1 MFEPV
6 SKDNDTKP
14 VIKVIG
20 VGGGGCNAV
29 EHIQDYLA
37 ESENEHNVEL
47 YAVNTD
53 VQALRKSKVMNTLQ
67 IGKNVTRGLG

>member
-1 MFEPV
+1 MFEPIYE
-6 SKDNDTKP
+6 SNQNKP

-29 EHIQDYLA
+29 EHMVDSL
-37 ESENEHNVEL
+37 SEADNHCVEL

-53 VQALRKSKVMNTLQ
+53 AQALRKSKVRNTIQ
-67 IGKNVTRGLG
+67 IGAKVTNGLG